1 MSKKEEVNTSKNNKK
16 KKIIIAI
23 LAVVL
28 LAIVIFLIWFFNRK
42 FDVTFDLNNG
52 TNDNVV
58 KVKYN
63 KVINNDDIKTKE
75 ELGESFIDWY
85 EVIGEE
91 DGKDVLADKSYDF
104 TTKIKKDVKL
114 KAVYTG
120 KVETITISF
129 DSKGGSKVND
139 IVINKGAELKFP
151 KNPTYSGYNFVNW
164 EYKSGKVVSDK
175 TKFNEDTTLYAKWEK
190 VADKTT
196 TTNATKTTT
205 TTTTTTT
212 AAPKEETISL
222 SLSRKAIHRNGEK
235 KLKADAKVEN
245 GTGKVTYSIDNE
257 VCVSINSET
266 GHIEANGN
274 NYNIKKYYANKCQLG
289 KTVTVTAT
297 SASGKTAKATFT
309 LEGDLALTTNG
320 KTYTKNDS
328 NGDIL
333 TSTFEVTSNI
343 DVTWKGECASTSYKN
358 CSYAG
363 ELNKYNKKYT
373 GTFYVQADTMN
384 GQEKFESG
392 VKVTGTTAGGQS
404 LSLRLTRKVN

>member
-16 KKIIIAI
+16 KKTIIAI

-129 DSKGGSKVND
+129 DSKGGSKVDD
-139 IVINKGAELKFP
+139 IIINKGAELKLP
-151 KNPTYSGYNFVNW
+151 KNPTYSGYNFVSW

-190 VADKTT
+190 VAEKTT
-196 TTNATKTTT
+196 KPVT

-212 AAPKEETISL
+212 AKKEETISL
-222 SLSRKAIHRNGEK
+222 SLNRKAIHRNGVKE
-235 KLKADAKVEN
+235 LKATAKVEN
-245 GTGKVTYSIDNE
+245 GTGEVTYSIDNE
-257 VCVSINSET
+257 ACVDINSKT
-266 GHIEANGN
+266 GHIEAHGN
-274 NYNIKKYYANKCQLG
+274 NYNVKNYYANKCQLG
-289 KTVTVTAT
+289 KTITVTAT
-297 SASGKTAKATFT
+297 SASGKTAKATFA

-328 NGDIL
+328 DGDIL
-333 TSTFEVTSNI
+333 TSAFEVTSNI

-363 ELNKYNKKYT
+363 ELNKYSKKYT

-392 VKVTGTTAGGQS
+392 VKVTGTTDGGQS
-404 LSLRLTRKVN
+404 ISLRLTRKVN